1 MEIQLKEL
9 KEGKTEFKFTN
20 QKGETL
26 EIEEKTF
33 FKVKNFK
40 VLGEITK
47 TRLEYF
53 LKIKVISKILL
64 ECARCLEKFEKDFE
78 ENGEYHIKIGK
89 DRLGDKKEAE
99 IQEDDINTIY
109 LDEPVLNLIPLIK
122 EIILLS
128 IPMKPLCKED
138 CKGLCPIC
146 GKNKNKENC
155 ECKLESITPLS
166 KLKDVFKK

>member
-9 KEGKTEFKFTN
+9 KEGKTQFEFK
-20 QKGETL
+20 KEEGEVL
-26 EIEEKTF
+26 QFEEKNV

-40 VLGEITK
+40 VFGEITK
-47 TRLEYF
+47 SRLEYF

-64 ECARCLEKFEKDFE
+64 ECARCLDKFEKDFE

-89 DRLGDKKEAE
+89 DRLGDKREVE

-109 LDEPVLNLIPLIK
+109 LDEPVLNLIPLIR

-138 CKGLCPIC
+138 CKGLCPVC
-146 GKNKNKENC
+146 GKNKNKEKC
-155 ECKLESITPLS
+155 SCKLESDTPLS
-166 KLKDVFKK
+166 KIKDVFKK